1 MRAAASLLILALL
14 GCASAA
20 IPGQVRVAHL
30 PPDRIDI
37 LEALILSE
45 AVSLAGDPGCAWTA
59 EEEADRTLG
68 RYLAGLFT
76 GPYESYTDAPG
87 VNWIEIATTPEPAD
101 AGALWRSRMLVHAGA
116 REPRGLEFLSGS
128 PTGGCSLAAFDA
140 LRAPR
145 YRDARS
151 DHGSSSLSCAKR
163 SRPRSCGIC
172 LRITGTC

>member
-14 GCASAA
+14 CCASAA

-30 PPDRIDI
+30 PPDRTDI

-101 AGALWRSRMLVHAGA
+101 ASALWRSRVLVHSGE
-116 REPRGLEFLSGS
+116 RQPQGLEFLIRQKDGLV
-128 PTGGCSLAAFDA
+128 LADSFQCV
-140 LRAPR
+140 RAE
-145 YRDARS
+145 
-151 DHGSSSLSCAKR
+151 
-163 SRPRSCGIC
+163 
-172 LRITGTC
+172 

>member
-1 MRAAASLLILALL
+1 M
-14 GCASAA
+14 
-20 IPGQVRVAHL
+20 AHL
-30 PPDRIDI
+30 PPDRTDI

-101 AGALWRSRMLVHAGA
+101 AGALWRSRVLVHAGA
-116 REPRGLEFLSGS
+116 REPRGLEFLIRQSDGRVLAGS
-128 PTGGCSLAAFDA
+128 FRCVE
-140 LRAPR
+140 
-145 YRDARS
+145 
-151 DHGSSSLSCAKR
+151 GS
-163 SRPRSCGIC
+163 
-172 LRITGTC
+172 